1 MLGFLDFLFPP
12 REDEL
17 ALRSVTSD
25 EFLRRVN
32 SALVSVTSPPATVLL
47 SYGDPVVRAAIHEA
61 KYHGSERALALLAKV
76 LAEYLREGEDA
87 KLAKAR
93 IVPIPLSRERERERR
108 FNQAHEVAARAAKE
122 LGMDVEAGLLVR
134 VRDTASQVSLPRDK
148 RGENMRGAFAATRSA
163 DPACSYILVDDV
175 VTTGATLQAAIDAL
189 AQAGAKHII
198 PLALTH

>member
-17 ALRSVTSD
+17 VLRELAPD
-25 EFLRRVN
+25 EFLRRIN
-32 SALVSVTSPPATVLL
+32 PMLVPVTSPAATVLL
-47 SYGDPVVRAAIHEA
+47 SYGDPVVRAAVHEA
-61 KYHGSERALALLAKV
+61 KYHGSEHALALLAKV

-87 KLAKAR
+87 KLGKVR

-108 FNQAHEVAARAAKE
+108 FNQAHEVVARAAKE
-122 LGMDVEAGLLVR
+122 LGMDVEADLLVR
-134 VRDTASQVSLPRDK
+134 LRDTVSQVSLPRE
-148 RGENMRGAFAATRSA
+148 RREENMRGAFAAARSA
-163 DPACSYILVDDV
+163 DPSCSYILVDDV

-189 AQAGAKHII
+189 IEAGAKHII

>member
-1 MLGFLDFLFPP
+1 MGGFLDFLFPP
-12 REDEL
+12 RDDER
-17 ALRSVTSD
+17 ALRSVTPD

-32 SALVSVTSPPATVLL
+32 PVLVPVTSPPAAVLL

-61 KYHGSERALALLAKV
+61 KYHGSEQALALLAKV

-87 KLAKAR
+87 KLGKAR
-93 IVPIPLSRERERERR
+93 IVPIPLSGPRERERR

-122 LGMDVEAGLLVR
+122 LGMEVEADLLVR
-134 VRDTASQVSLPRDK
+134 VRDTASQVSLPRQM
-148 RGENMRGAFAATRSA
+148 REENMRGAFAAARSA
-163 DPACSYILVDDV
+163 DPSCSYILVDDV

-189 AQAGAKHII
+189 TQAGAKHII